1 MTPFGDME
9 DDVNRTPEQDLG
21 YLKGVVRGIDRRVD
35 DLQVNMDRRLDEQSK
50 MMKDMKGVL
59 DGISTS
65 MEQQAGSASAYKR
78 MGGFLGAI
86 GGAIAGAV
94 SAHMFRGAP

>member
-50 MMKDMKGVL
+50 LMKDMK
-59 DGISTS
+59 S
-65 MEQQAGSASAYKR
+65 
-78 MGGFLGAI
+78 
-86 GGAIAGAV
+86 V
-94 SAHMFRGAP
+94 SAEVQRLQAK